1 MARSE
6 IPLEDWLTND
16 QEMLTW
22 LEQHLRRKGAP
33 IQVLNPYNLRP
44 ALLDAAHYLII
55 NSSSQKELM
64 NLKAAWRRYKSDKKH
79 GNQVVQV
86 RLSPRVKRQLANL
99 SKRTSVSETVERLI
113 KEHIQRHEES
123 AAGKLD
129 HLQKE
134 RSKLIF
140 HNEELQAELSETQK
154 EMSNILFRLVELEVA
169 LNIQAEES
177 LELTPDEKQ
186 EALHRHQSLLDY
198 FRKQLKATA
207 SLAQAE
213 NHSSTNQGPRPQ
225 KT

>member
-1 MARSE
+1 
-6 IPLEDWLTND
+6 
-16 QEMLTW
+16 MLTW

-113 KEHIQRHEES
+113 KEEVGYFKDRNAAIQNAILEHIQRHEES

-154 EMSNILFRLVELEVA
+154 EMRNKKPCTDT
-169 LNIQAEES
+169 S
-177 LELTPDEKQ
+177 LCSTT
-186 EALHRHQSLLDY
+186 S
-198 FRKQLKATA
+198 A
-207 SLAQAE
+207 S
-213 NHSSTNQGPRPQ
+213 S
-225 KT
+225 

>member
-1 MARSE
+1 
-6 IPLEDWLTND
+6 
-16 QEMLTW
+16 
-22 LEQHLRRKGAP
+22 
-33 IQVLNPYNLRP
+33 
-44 ALLDAAHYLII
+44 
-55 NSSSQKELM
+55 M

-113 KEHIQRHEES
+113 KEEVGYFKDRNAAIQNAIQEHIQRHEES

-198 FRKQLKATA
+198 FHNRINAAA

-213 NHSSTNQGPRPQ
+213 NHSSTHQGRRPQ

>member
-1 MARSE
+1 
-6 IPLEDWLTND
+6 
-16 QEMLTW
+16 
-22 LEQHLRRKGAP
+22 
-33 IQVLNPYNLRP
+33 
-44 ALLDAAHYLII
+44 
-55 NSSSQKELM
+55 M

-86 RLSPRVKRQLANL
+86 RLSPRAKSQLASL
-99 SKRTSVSETVERLI
+99 SKRTSVSETVERLV
-113 KEHIQRHEES
+113 KEESGYFKDRNAAIQNAIQENIQRHEES

-129 HLQKE
+129 RLQKE

-140 HNEELQAELSETQK
+140 HNQELRAELSETQK
-154 EMSNILFRLVELEVA
+154 EMSNILFRLVELEVG

-198 FRKQLKATA
+198 FHNRIKAAA

-213 NHSSTNQGPRPQ
+213 NHSSTNQGRRPQ